1 MAKTSPYRPAA
12 AGFTLMEIL
21 VVLGILGIF
30 MVVSYPSIL
39 NTMATRNLDNATR
52 EVQTFMQ
59 QTKLQAVSAR
69 IDHRVRFF
77 QRDGTTWTYEME
89 RVQEDGTWIR
99 VQRIPAKTISTRF
112 NVTITLPIDGTT
124 GDPVARFSSLGM
136 FPDYAVGQNS
146 VTLQSPKL
154 QGLGQPDERVLSVF
168 MGGSIQYVKQ

>member
-1 MAKTSPYRPAA
+1 MTKTPSDRPAA
-12 AGFTLMEIL
+12 RGFTLMEVL

-52 EVQTFMQ
+52 EVQTFLQ

-69 IDHRVRFF
+69 IDHRVRFY
-77 QRDGTTWTYEME
+77 QREGTIWSYEME
-89 RVQEDGTWIR
+89 RFQEDGTWVR

-112 NVTITLPIDGTT
+112 NVTITLPIDTTT

-136 FPDYAVGQNS
+136 FPDFTVGQNS

-154 QGLGQPDERVLSVF
+154 QGLGQPDERVLSMF
-168 MGGSIQYVKQ
+168 MGGSIQYVRQ